1 MGDVMEKLIAKREK
15 EALEKMAKKYEAK
28 AAKAQKEARI
38 SVAKEMLANNESIDK
53 IVKYSK
59 LSVKEVRALAS
70 KMSAQGYKLI
80 KTLITAMIEDE
91 SGGDFL
97 FAKIFA
103 NILPIKQLYS
113 LK

>member
-15 EALEKMAKKYEAK
+15 EAMR
-28 AAKAQKEARI
+28 KAQKEARI
-38 SVAKEMLANNESIDK
+38 SFAKEMLANNESIDK

-59 LSVKEVRALAS
+59 LSVKEVRALAA

-80 KTLITAMIEDE
+80 KTLIIATIEDE

-97 FAKIFA
+97 LVKIFIK
-103 NILPIKQLYS
+103 ILTVKQLYT

>member
-1 MGDVMEKLIAKREK
+1 MGDLMEKLIAKREK
-15 EALEKMAKKYEAK
+15 EAMR
-28 AAKAQKEARI
+28 KAQKEARI

-59 LSVKEVRALAS
+59 LSVKEVRALAA

-91 SGGDFL
+91 SDGDFYL
-97 FAKIFA
+97 QKF
-103 NILPIKQLYS
+103 S
-113 LK
+113 

>member
-15 EALEKMAKKYEAK
+15 EAMR
-28 AAKAQKEARI
+28 KAQKEARI
-38 SVAKEMLANNESIDK
+38 SVAKEMLADNECIDK

-59 LSVKEVRALAS
+59 LSVKEVRALAA

-80 KTLITAMIEDE
+80 KILITAMIEDE

-97 FAKIFA
+97 FVKIYEKTC
-103 NILPIKQLYS
+103 L
-113 LK
+113 

>member
-15 EALEKMAKKYEAK
+15 EAMR
-28 AAKAQKEARI
+28 KAQKEARI
-38 SVAKEMLANNESIDK
+38 SVAKEMLADNECMDK

-59 LSVKEVRALAS
+59 LSVNEVRALVA

-80 KTLITAMIEDE
+80 KTLITAMIEYE
-91 SGGDFL
+91 SGGDL
-97 FAKIFA
+97 FYLQIFSQK
-103 NILPIKQLYS
+103 NLPVKQLYS

>member
-38 SVAKEMLANNESIDK
+38 SLAKEMLANNESIDK

-59 LSVKEVRALAS
+59 LSVKEVRALAA

-80 KTLITAMIEDE
+80 KTLITAMIEDN
-91 SGGDFL
+91 SGGDL
-97 FAKIFA
+97 FYLQIFSQKTC
-103 NILPIKQLYS
+103 L
-113 LK
+113 

>member
-1 MGDVMEKLIAKREK
+1 MGDLMEKLIAKREK
-15 EALEKMAKKYEAK
+15 EAMR
-28 AAKAQKEARI
+28 KAQKEARI

-59 LSVKEVRALAS
+59 LSVKEVRALAA

-91 SGGDFL
+91 SGSDFYL
-97 FAKIFA
+97 QKF
-103 NILPIKQLYS
+103 S
-113 LK
+113 